1 MIEIIKRPAVT
12 EKAMKC
18 NAKNQYVFIVDP
30 AANKIQIKQAIE
42 KIFEVNV
49 VSVRTVRVKG
59 KVKSRL
65 TKKGLMRGRTALVK
79 KAYIS
84 LKPGQTID
92 VVSGAA
98 GNE

>member
-12 EKAMKC
+12 EKAMKF
-18 NAKNQYVFIVDP
+18 NAMNQYVFIVDP
-30 AANKIQIKQAIE
+30 NANKIQIKQAIE
-42 KIFEVNV
+42 AMFEVNV
-49 VSVRTVRVKG
+49 VSVRTVRTKG